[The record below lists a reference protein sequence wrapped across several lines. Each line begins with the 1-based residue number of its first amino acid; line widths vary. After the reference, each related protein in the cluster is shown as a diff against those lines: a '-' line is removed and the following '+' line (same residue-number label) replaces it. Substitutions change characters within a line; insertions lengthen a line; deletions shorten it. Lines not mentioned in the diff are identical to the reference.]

1 MSTRSK
7 LMQSAI
13 ASVLAIGS
21 VHAADAQDAKSAGA
35 KEKCY
40 GVAKA
45 GQNDCGTARHSCAGK
60 ATKDK
65 ASDEWKY
72 VAKGTCQQLGGKTT
86 ASGPDSSKA
95 PKFRAY

>member
-1 MSTRSK
+1 MSTRNK

-13 ASVLAIGS
+13 ASVLALATAQ
-21 VHAADAQDAKSAGA
+21 AADAQDTKDGA

-60 ATKDK
+60 AARDN

-72 VAKGTCQQLGGKTT
+72 VPKGTCESVGGKTT
-86 ASGPDSSKA
+86 AGAADTSKA
-95 PKFRAY
+95 PRFRAY

>member
-1 MSTRSK
+1 MSTRNK

-13 ASVLAIGS
+13 ASVLALGT
-21 VHAADAQDAKSAGA
+21 VQAADAQDAKGDA

-60 ATKDK
+60 ATRDN

-72 VAKGTCQQLGGKTT
+72 VPKGTCQQMGGKT
-86 ASGPDSSKA
+86 AAGSPDSSKA
-95 PKFRAY
+95 PKYRAY

>member
-1 MSTRSK
+1 MSTRNK
-7 LMQSAI
+7 LLQSAI
-13 ASVLAIGS
+13 ASVLALGS
-21 VHAADAQDAKSAGA
+21 IHAADAQDV

-60 ATKDK
+60 STKDN

-72 VAKGTCQQLGGKTT
+72 VPKGTCAQLGGKTS
-86 ASGPDSSKA
+86 AGGPDSGKA

>member
-1 MSTRSK
+1 MSTK
-7 LMQSAI
+7 NKFLQSAL
-13 ASVLAIGS
+13 AGVLALG
-21 VHAADAQDAKSAGA
+21 VAQAAEAQDAKAP

-60 ATKDK
+60 ATKDN

-72 VAKGTCQQLGGKTT
+72 VPRGTCQQMGGKTT
-86 ASGPDSSKA
+86 AGGPDSSKA
-95 PKFRAY
+95 PKLRAY